1 MTRSVTKFLSVD
13 SMTWLKLK
21 QSGNKSERKSVF
33 EQKLFLFHQLLKKT
47 DRKKAVTTNETF

>member
-1 MTRSVTKFLSVD
+1 MTSSVTKFLSVD

-21 QSGNKSERKSVF
+21 QSGNTSEQKSVF

-47 DRKKAVTTNETF
+47 DRKKAVTTNGFV

>member
-47 DRKKAVTTNETF
+47 IKKKL